1 MRRAK
6 LDKIDRKILKTLQ
19 HDGRITNVDLAQ
31 SVGIS
36 APPCLRRMRALEEA
50 GYIQSYHARLDPS
63 TLGYGVTIYAMVK
76 LTSQA
81 EADLQKFEKRILEL
95 PMIRE
100 CEIVAGDIDFIL
112 KIVAKDWD
120 AYQNFMRSELTS
132 MPNVTSIKSMLVMRS
147 TKSEAGVPI
156 ED

>member
-1 MRRAK
+1 MRRSK

-19 HDGRITNVDLAQ
+19 EDGRITNVDLAKM
-31 SVGIS
+31 VGIS

-50 GYIQSYHARLDPS
+50 GYIKSYHANLDAS
-63 TLGYGVTIYAMVK
+63 AMGYSVTVFAHVK

-81 EADLQKFEKRILEL
+81 EADIVKFEKRILEL

-100 CEIVAGDIDFIL
+100 CQIVAGDVDFIL

-120 AYQNFMRSELTS
+120 SYQTFLRGELTA
-132 MPNVTSIKSMLVMRS
+132 MPNITSVKSFLVMRAS
-147 TKSEAGVPI
+147 KNEAGVPV
-156 ED
+156 EG

>member
-19 HDGRITNVDLAQ
+19 NDGRITNVDLAQ

-50 GYIQSYHARLDPS
+50 GYIKSYHARLDPGS
-63 TLGYGVTIYAMVK
+63 MGFGVTVYAMIK
-76 LTSQA
+76 LASQA
-81 EADLQKFEKRILEL
+81 EADLLKFEKRVREL

-100 CEIVAGDIDFIL
+100 CHIVAGEVDFVL
-112 KIVAKDWD
+112 RIVAKDWD
-120 AYQNFMRSELTS
+120 SYQNFMRAELTS
-132 MPNVTSIKSMLVMRS
+132 MPNISSIKSMLTMRS
-147 TKSEAGVPI
+147 TKDEPGVPV
-156 ED
+156 EE

>member
-1 MRRAK
+1 MRRLK

-19 HDGRITNVDLAQ
+19 NDGRVTNVDLAK
-31 SVGIS
+31 VAGIS

-50 GYIQSYHARLDPS
+50 GYIKSYHAKLDAI
-63 TLGYGVTIYAMVK
+63 TLGFGVTVFAIVK

-81 EADLQKFEKRILEL
+81 ESDLVKFENRMKEL
-95 PMIRE
+95 PNVRE
-100 CEIVAGDIDFIL
+100 CHAVAGDVDFII

-120 AYQNFMRSELTS
+120 SYQTFLRTEVTA
-132 MPNVTSIKSMLVMRS
+132 MPNVTSVKSMLAMRAA
-147 TKSEAGVPI
+147 KEELGVPV